1 MSSGVRELYNKV
13 TFLLNCK
20 TPPIIGG
27 GCYLPIIIE
36 EAGVSLLLIFYFK
49 ITILELWLRMTIE
62 NNNQKDLYAPLINEK

>member
-20 TPPIIGG
+20 TPPITGG

-36 EAGVSLLLIFYFK
+36 GVEYQPSFGPNSL
-49 ITILELWLRMTIE
+49 RSRC
-62 NNNQKDLYAPLINEK
+62 

>member
-36 EAGVSLLLIFYFK
+36 ETGVSLQIDIELK
-49 ITILELWLRMTIE
+49 IT
-62 NNNQKDLYAPLINEK
+62 